1 MLPFDNESSIITNNN
16 EVLKNAEIYLKDKI
30 YGPESLAIHEETQH
44 IFSGLRNG
52 LIIEMDINEQG
63 EVDSTLELLSHRRT
77 TQKCFQQNISDK
89 YCSRVSTS

>member
-30 YGPESLAIHEETQH
+30 YGPESLAIHEGTQH

-63 EVDSTLELLSHRRT
+63 EVDSTLELL
-77 TQKCFQQNISDK
+77 
-89 YCSRVSTS
+89 